1 MTRHAKN
8 VTFLDLKTK
17 SEQYGYFFSVLIVL
31 SYFLVVVTFPLSL
44 CFCIKVRSTKFRIH
58 LLISFIPSFK
68 VVQEYERA
76 VIFRLGRIL
85 ANGARG
91 KSKMSCKLSFK

>member
-1 MTRHAKN
+1 MK
-8 VTFLDLKTK
+8 KI
-17 SEQYGYFFSVLIVL
+17 E
-31 SYFLVVVTFPLSL
+31 
-44 CFCIKVRSTKFRIH
+44 
-58 LLISFIPSFK
+58 ISFLNKFK

-91 KSKMSCKLSFK
+91 K

>member
-1 MTRHAKN
+1 
-8 VTFLDLKTK
+8 
-17 SEQYGYFFSVLIVL
+17 
-31 SYFLVVVTFPLSL
+31 
-44 CFCIKVRSTKFRIH
+44 
-58 LLISFIPSFK
+58 LISFIPSFK